1 MNLPFFIAK
10 RYFLSRKRL
19 NYVHLLS
26 LISQFGIAIGT
37 ASLVIVL
44 SVFNGFEN
52 LVVGM
57 YNVFDPHLKV
67 TTTEGKNFNQKE
79 CLEILTNQ
87 DGIDVISCVLEE
99 KVLVEYNSKQYIA
112 TVKGVDHNYNRLTN
126 FDSVIVNGENISNY
140 DDNHVGVI
148 GRGIAYY
155 LSMNIGTVFDQVNV
169 YLPNREANNF
179 LNLERAF
186 TKSSLIPVGFF
197 GVQQE
202 IDSEY
207 IITPIGFVQNLI
219 NKEDFVSAIEIKLSD
234 SSKMLSIQKSIAN
247 KMGKEYIIQ
256 NRFEQ
261 QDFLYKILNT
271 ERLVVFLIL
280 LFIIIIAAFNIISAL
295 VILIIDKK
303 NDISSL
309 FNLGLARDSI
319 KNIFLYKSMFGVL
332 AGSLLGII
340 FGVFLSFLQ
349 QQFGLIKMG
358 EGSFVIDY
366 YPVIIQFK
374 DIILVQV
381 IVLMIGFFAAWGTSL
396 VMFNKNRVD

>member
-19 NYVHLLS
+19 NYIHLLS

-52 LVVGM
+52 LVIGM
-57 YNVFDPHLKV
+57 YNVFDPHLKI
-67 TTTEGKNFNQKE
+67 TATEGKNFNQKE
-79 CLEILTNQ
+79 CLEILANQ
-87 DGIDVISCVLEE
+87 DGIDIISCVLEE
-99 KVLVEYNSKQYIA
+99 KILVEYNSKQYIA

-140 DDNHVGVI
+140 DDDNVGVI
-148 GRGIAYY
+148 GRGIVYY
-155 LSMNIGTVFDQVNV
+155 LSMNIGTVFDHVNV

-186 TKSSLIPVGFF
+186 KKSSLTPVGVF

-207 IITPIGFVQNLI
+207 IITPIGFVRDLI
-219 NKEDFVSAIEIKLSD
+219 NKENVVSAIEIKLSD
-234 SSKMLSIQKSIAN
+234 SKEMLSIQKTLTDRIGE
-247 KMGKEYIIQ
+247 KYIVQ

-261 QDFLYKILNT
+261 QGFLYKILNT
-271 ERLVVFLIL
+271 EKLAVFLIL

-295 VILIIDKK
+295 AILIIDKK
-303 NDISSL
+303 NDISNL
-309 FNLGLARDSI
+309 FNLGLDSKSV

-332 AGSLLGII
+332 TGSFLGII
-340 FGVFLSFLQ
+340 FGAFLSFLQ

-374 DIILVQV
+374 DLIVVQLL
-381 IVLMIGFFAAWGTSL
+381 VLMIGFFASWITSF
-396 VMFNKNRVD
+396 VMFNKKVVD

>member
-26 LISQFGIAIGT
+26 LVSQFGIAIGT

-52 LVVGM
+52 LVIGM
-57 YNVFDPHLKV
+57 YNVFDPHLKI

-79 CLEILTNQ
+79 CLEILANQ
-87 DGIDVISCVLEE
+87 DGIDVLSCVLEE
-99 KVLVEYNSKQYIA
+99 KVLAEYNSKQYIA
-112 TVKGVDHNYNRLTN
+112 TIKGVDHNYNRLTN

-140 DDNHVGVI
+140 NHDNVGVV
-148 GRGIAYY
+148 GRGIVYY

-169 YLPNREANNF
+169 YLPNREANNL
-179 LNLERAF
+179 LNLDRAF
-186 TKSSLIPVGFF
+186 KKSSLTPVGVF

-207 IITPIGFVQNLI
+207 IITPIGFVQDLI
-219 NKEDFVSAIEIKLSD
+219 NKENVVSAIEIKLSD
-234 SSKMLSIQKSIAN
+234 SKEMLSIQKILADRIGE
-247 KMGKEYIIQ
+247 KYIIQ

-271 ERLVVFLIL
+271 EKLAVFLIL
-280 LFIIIIAAFNIISAL
+280 LFIIIIAAFNIISSL
-295 VILIIDKK
+295 TILIIDKK

-309 FNLGLARDSI
+309 FNLGLDSKSI

-332 AGSLLGII
+332 TGSFLGIV
-340 FGVFLSFLQ
+340 FGAFLSFLQ

-366 YPVIIQFK
+366 YPVIIRFK
-374 DIILVQV
+374 DLIVVQLL
-381 IVLMIGFFAAWGTSL
+381 VLMIGFCASWITSL
-396 VMFNKNRVD
+396 VMFNKKAVD